1 MAQTRGISPRQAAAL
16 AKAREA
22 RQARAL
28 AAQAEEARP
37 WSLEDEEPFED
48 EDAVEDEN
56 IPDIPHIPAEPTKN
70 IAALRETLLQ
80 HLTAEERELIS
91 DDDLLRIKARQDKKA
106 ADERKKD
113 VLEKLEADMLH
124 RARVEQGLLSAKTLR
139 TAEER
144 ARLAQKV
151 RVKIEMPGSVLQQIQ
166 GFRIDGRMYEA
177 GREYE
182 MTRAEYESLRET
194 HYRVHV
200 NEIRFAVL
208 DQDKKV
214 GITLNNRTQGTT
226 AAHALFAQAP
236 VRLEAVDIDG

>member
-48 EDAVEDEN
+48 EDVVEDEN

-70 IAALRETLLQ
+70 ISALRDTLLQ

-182 MTRAEYESLRET
+182 MTRAEYESLRDT

-236 VRLEAVDIDG
+236 VRLEAVDVD

>member
-37 WSLEDEEPFED
+37 WSLEDEEPFAD

-91 DDDLLRIKARQDKKA
+91 DDDLIRIKRRQDEKA
-106 ADERKKD
+106 AAERKKD

-151 RVKIEMPGSVLQQIQ
+151 RVKIEMPGAVLQQIQ

-236 VRLEAVDIDG
+236 VRLEAVEIDG

>member
-37 WSLEDEEPFED
+37 WSLEDEEPFAD
-48 EDAVEDEN
+48 EDQDNADIDE
-56 IPDIPHIPAEPTKN
+56 PELSEPPKPTES

-236 VRLEAVDIDG
+236 VRLEAVDVDG